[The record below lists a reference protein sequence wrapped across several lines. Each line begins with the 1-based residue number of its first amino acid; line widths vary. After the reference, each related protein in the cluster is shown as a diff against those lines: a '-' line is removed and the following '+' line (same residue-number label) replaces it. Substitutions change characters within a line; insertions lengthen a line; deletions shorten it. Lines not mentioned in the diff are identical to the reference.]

1 MILVT
6 GGTGLIG
13 THLLYKLLSNN
24 KEVKAIYRTEESLRE
39 VTSIFEH
46 YSKEAASL
54 FKRITWVR
62 GDITD
67 VPSLESA
74 FKGVTQVYHAAAMI
88 SFNPAAWESL
98 KKTNVEGTANV
109 INLCLSHKVEKLCY
123 VSSIAAIGMGAEKG
137 IVTEENEWVES
148 ETSVYALSKHLAE
161 MEVWRGSQE
170 GLRVVI
176 VNPGVVL
183 GPGNWNQSSLKF
195 FKRAANG
202 MRRYIPGGTGFVTV
216 IDVASAMF
224 KLMESTVYNE
234 RFILVAGNMSF
245 RELLTE
251 ISKSFGVV
259 PPAKQIPFWLLEA
272 GWRFDWFSHYFLNTK
287 RRLTRDTV
295 NSLKKQ
301 QHYSSDKII
310 KTIDFEFSG
319 LNESIKTTSE
329 YLRGRYPEAFE

>member
-1 MILVT
+1 M
-6 GGTGLIG
+6 GA
-13 THLLYKLLSNN
+13 HLLYKLLSKNE
-24 KEVKAIYRTEESLRE
+24 KVKAIYRTEESLQE
-39 VTSIFEH
+39 VVSIFED

-67 VPSLESA
+67 VPSMEIA

-88 SFNPAAWESL
+88 SFNPAAWEFL

-109 INLCLSHKVEKLCY
+109 VNLCLAYKVEKLCY
-123 VSSIAAIGMGAEKG
+123 VSSIAAIGKGAEKDM
-137 IVTEENEWVES
+137 VTEENEWVES

-170 GLRVVI
+170 GLRVVM
-176 VNPGVVL
+176 VNPGVIL

-202 MRRYIPGGTGFVTV
+202 MQRYIPGGTGFVVVT
-216 IDVASAMF
+216 DVVSAMI
-224 KLMESTVYNE
+224 KLMETTVYNE
-234 RFILVAGNMSF
+234 RFILVAGNISF
-245 RELLTE
+245 KELFTE
-251 ISKSFGVV
+251 ISRSFGIV

-272 GWRFDWFSHYFLNTK
+272 GWRLDWFSHYFLKTK

-301 QHYSSDKII
+301 QHYSSEKII
-310 KTIDFEFSG
+310 KTIDFEFSDLSEG
-319 LNESIKTTSE
+319 IKTTCE
-329 YLRGRYPEAFE
+329 YLRGRYPEAFR